1 MLITYKEGGK
11 TVFPRYQGPMQR
23 PMHPPMQSRMTPRP
37 FNPYNNRM
45 APMNPTMMRG
55 PRPSTGGGGG
65 LLSRLLGQ
73 VNQTGARQGFNPLSF
88 GTQQAAQGGGL
99 LKSLTNPGT
108 INSFLSNTQKVLNTA
123 NQVGPLVQQ
132 YGPMVKNIPMM
143 WKLYRG
149 LKDAPE
155 FNGNQ
160 DKSKAP
166 STEEKKESTS
176 SHSNHLDSKKTDSDP
191 ETKNKPSQ
199 SKPKLYI

>member
-55 PRPSTGGGGG
+55 PRPSTGRGGG

-108 INSFLSNTQKVLNTA
+108 INSFLTNTQKVLNTA
-123 NQVGPLVQQ
+123 QQVGPLVNQ
-132 YGPMVKNIPMM
+132 YGPIVKNLPMM

-155 FNGNQ
+155 FNKNK
-160 DKSKAP
+160 DDSKASP
-166 STEEKKESTS
+166 TEEQKDHTS
-176 SHSNHLDSKKTDSDP
+176 IHSKHIDSDKTDS

-199 SKPKLYI
+199 SIPKLYI